1 MNQLISQRRPEIK
14 ASLRIGN
21 TVWLGAASGLYRLL
35 NGQLQECSAWKG
47 RKIAA
52 IGSSDEGMIVAAS
65 SPNGLAIHL
74 LSASGTPTRML
85 PALSND
91 EPKSLLAEGGIFA
104 GGKRGIYRLDGET
117 WTKVYGHGHTE
128 VIGLDRE
135 DGCIRAFV
143 KKQGPQARPALI
155 VSRDEGASWWI
166 ELETSYHDGIL
177 ATSAGRYVTRWR
189 GLWSPGQA
197 VQHEEDAANVAL
209 FEPGRSAWVAGN
221 KLCVRFDS
229 GARLD
234 IRDPR
239 FAEAEQLL
247 LLNGLAV
254 VAGGNGAYQVD
265 LFTGQV
271 IDLFENHATEAH
283 AAKIKKLWALED
295 GRLLATASY
304 GTFYS
309 DDGGENWSLASADW
323 AVLDAEGLALSP
335 DGAWYL
341 AAQRGLFVSW
351 NNGEHWK
358 QVKLATQPH
367 FAELTAIAF
376 AGDRLLLGSKAGLF
390 VSEPGEP
397 KRLQHV
403 GALGDCTVLGL
414 LVEPGGTV
422 LVGTVD
428 GRLERLTPAHACC
441 ASVAVFA
448 RGCQPLALHG
458 DAVTVL
464 SSGTLYRVL
473 PGQVERIAV
482 PPQAHRIEAIAP
494 PDGGLLAWNHDAA
507 WRQIDASSEWA
518 DVPAW
523 LPHVKS
529 VVIADRTVVTD
540 RSAVVSL
547 G

>member
-1 MNQLISQRRPEIK
+1 MSQLISQRRPEIK

-21 TVWLGAASGLYRLL
+21 TVWLGAADGLYGFH
-35 NGQLQECSAWKG
+35 NGQLQSCNAWKG
-47 RKIAA
+47 QKIAA
-52 IGSSDEGMIVAAS
+52 IGRSDEGMIVAAS

-74 LSASGTPTRML
+74 LSTSGESTRTL
-85 PALSND
+85 PALPDD
-91 EPKSLLAEGGIFA
+91 EPKSLLAESGIFA

-117 WTKVYGHGHTE
+117 WTKVYGQGHTE
-128 VIGLDRE
+128 VIGLDRA

-143 KKQGPQARPALI
+143 KKQGPKAQPALI
-155 VSRDEGASWWI
+155 VSRDEGTNWRV

-177 ATSAGRYVTRWR
+177 AASAGRYVTRWR
-189 GLWSPGQA
+189 GLWSPDQA
-197 VQHEEDAANVAL
+197 VQHNKDAANVAL
-209 FEPGRSAWVAGN
+209 FEPGRSAWVAGS
-221 KLCVRFDS
+221 KLCVRFDN

-234 IRDPR
+234 IKDSR

-247 LLNGLAV
+247 LLDGQAV

-265 LFTGQV
+265 LFTAKV
-271 IDLFENHATEAH
+271 IDLFENHATQAQ

-295 GRLLATASY
+295 DRLLATASY

-341 AAQRGLFVSW
+341 AAQRSLFVSW

-390 VSEPGEP
+390 VSEAGEP

-403 GALGDCTVLGL
+403 YALGACTVLGL
-414 LVEPGGTV
+414 LVERGGTV
-422 LVGTVD
+422 LVGTAD
-428 GRLERLTPAHACC
+428 GRLERLTPPHARCE
-441 ASVAVFA
+441 SVAVFA
-448 RGCQPLALHG
+448 GGCQPLALHG

-464 SSGTLYRVL
+464 SAGTLYRVL
-473 PGQVERIAV
+473 PGRVERIAV

-507 WRQIDASSEWA
+507 WRQTDASSGWA
-518 DVPAW
+518 DVPGW

-529 VVIADRTVVTD
+529 VTITDRTVVTD
-540 RSAVVSL
+540 RSAVVAL